1 MSEHE
6 ETPDPG
12 EDSEGKPMG
21 FLDHLEDLRWTLV
34 KSVATFG
41 AFVALI
47 AYFLKD
53 VALLL
58 KGPLLEAA
66 ESYPELNAGLITT
79 SPISVFTVIIQIC
92 LLGGFLMSL
101 PFVLFFVGQF
111 VTPALTAKE
120 KRIVLPV
127 AMSAI
132 LLFVGG
138 AVFSYMLIVPSALKV
153 SLELNTLLGFQN
165 LWSADRY
172 YSMVVWLVLGLGA
185 VFEFPLIII
194 ILVYLGIVDV
204 AKLRK
209 SRKIMVV
216 VFFIVAAIITPT
228 PDFITQTLVALPLL
242 VLYEISI
249 VVAGFVERRRAAELE
264 KALE

>member
-1 MSEHE
+1 MADQD
-6 ETPDPG
+6 ETPDTEEG
-12 EDSEGKPMG
+12 ESGGKAMG

-41 AFVALI
+41 VFVALI

-53 VALLL
+53 VALIL
-58 KGPLLEAA
+58 KGPLIDASK
-66 ESYPELNAGLITT
+66 SYPELNSGLITN
-79 SPISVFTVIIQIC
+79 SPISVFTVIIQVC

-101 PFVLFFVGQF
+101 PFILYYVGQF
-111 VTPALTAKE
+111 VTPALTSKE

-127 AMSAI
+127 ALSSI

-138 AVFSYMLIVPSALKV
+138 ATFSYMFIVPSALKV
-153 SLELNTLLGFQN
+153 SMELNTLLGFQN

-185 VFEFPLIII
+185 VFEFPLIIL

-204 AKLRK
+204 AKLKK

-216 VFFIVAAIITPT
+216 VFFIVAAIVTPT

-242 VLYEISI
+242 VL
-249 VVAGFVERRRAAELE
+249 
-264 KALE
+264 

>member
-1 MSEHE
+1 
-6 ETPDPG
+6 
-12 EDSEGKPMG
+12 
-21 FLDHLEDLRWTLV
+21 
-34 KSVATFG
+34 
-41 AFVALI
+41 
-47 AYFLKD
+47 
-53 VALLL
+53 
-58 KGPLLEAA
+58 
-66 ESYPELNAGLITT
+66 
-79 SPISVFTVIIQIC
+79 
-92 LLGGFLMSL
+92 MSL
-101 PFVLFFVGQF
+101 PFILYYVGQF
-111 VTPALTAKE
+111 VTPALTSKE

-127 AMSAI
+127 ALSSI

-138 AVFSYMLIVPSALKV
+138 ATFSYMFIVPSALKV
-153 SLELNTLLGFQN
+153 SMELNTLLGFQN

-185 VFEFPLIII
+185 VFEFPLIIL

-204 AKLRK
+204 AKLKK

-216 VFFIVAAIITPT
+216 VFFIVAAIVTPT

-249 VVAGFVERRRAAELE
+249 IVAGFVERRKTAELE